1 MYRYLSDQI
10 LATEIPKSFIKC
22 IANIYGWDLTKQ
34 DDMDK
39 LRLYLIGSNKRENRI
54 AKRVNLATG
63 KTCFYV
69 NEIVDFLTMF
79 ADLDVNTTIIKEQHV
94 EGEYTISFKFQ
105 ISTWLPNAFIMK
117 IDRNQFMN
125 LSKDVQDSL
134 GST

>member
-22 IANIYGWDLTKQ
+22 IANLYGWDITKQ

-79 ADLDVNTTIIKEQHV
+79 TDLDVNTTIIKE
-94 EGEYTISFKFQ
+94 
-105 ISTWLPNAFIMK
+105 
-117 IDRNQFMN
+117 
-125 LSKDVQDSL
+125 
-134 GST
+134 